1 MWTIVAVICRL
12 ILKLSMNEQ
21 ILLRI
26 EQLLKEHLKW
36 AKFASQFQLK
46 KVLESALKEEEK
58 KIYELS
64 NGQRSTRD
72 IEKLTSASRGKIAA
86 LWKKWYKMVIV
97 ESLDKYNGTRVKR
110 LSSLSDL
117 GIAIKMPTD
126 RQSVQQ
132 SEEDIE

>member
-1 MWTIVAVICRL
+1 
-12 ILKLSMNEQ
+12 MNEQ

-36 AKFASQFQLK
+36 TKFASQFQLK

-86 LWKKWYKMVIV
+86 LWKKWYKMGIV